1 MLITGIRHAINSE
14 LDIRRSAVF
23 MKYLIHYLKMFAFIG
38 MILPVVICVDYFC
51 DSQTKD
57 EIVTNKYYQII
68 DNLNQIEYYFNTGS
82 HRFLSDII
90 FYENTNVG
98 NHITFHLT
106 PIFKTV
112 TNVSHQSNRIVYICK
127 PTNIYGWPII
137 IVGLTFICSIF
148 VMIKTMTMRKKTE
161 YIEYDSKVNVGI
173 INAILCVFTIIAT
186 YFHILH

>member
-1 MLITGIRHAINSE
+1 MLIAGIRHAISSE

-23 MKYLIHYLKMFAFIG
+23 MKYLKHYLTMFSFIG

-51 DSQTKD
+51 ASQTKD
-57 EIVTNKYYQII
+57 EIVTNKYYQVM
-68 DNLNQIEYYFNTGS
+68 DNLNQIEYYFSTDS

-90 FYENTNVG
+90 FYENTNIG
-98 NHITFHLT
+98 NQIIFHRT

-112 TNVSHQSNRIVYICK
+112 TSVSHQSGRLVYMCK

-148 VMIKTMTMRKKTE
+148 VLIKTSKKSKKTV
-161 YIEYDSKVNVGI
+161 YFEYDSKVNMGI
-173 INAILCVFTIIAT
+173 INAILCLFTIIAT
-186 YFHILH
+186 FFHMLN